1 MGRMEGRGRGET
13 WAIIEKSRP
22 IPWKD
27 LNKNLDWIFVCI
39 IIRNNISP
47 YDIILLCQILRE

>member
-1 MGRMEGRGRGET
+1 MEGRGRGET
-13 WAIIEKSRP
+13 WAIIEKPRP